1 MNHPVDGKGGFMNK
15 EKVIIFGEGNIQEVA
30 LFYLQRDEKYEVIA
44 FTADME
50 YITGNTYLG
59 LPMVPFGKIERLF
72 SPSEYKMFIPL
83 GYKRNN
89 HLRAEKYYAAKSK
102 GYGFITYISPKA
114 TYYGTPVGENCFIF
128 ENNVIQPF
136 TTIGDDTILW
146 SGNHVG
152 HHSKIGN
159 HCFLTSHVV
168 VSGVTSVGDYTFIGV
183 NASVGN
189 GIRIAEDNLIG
200 AGAVITK
207 DTQKGEVYVPQRSI
221 LLDKKSHEISID

>member
-1 MNHPVDGKGGFMNK
+1 METYSVKQIAEMLKTKPETVRRWIRNGKLYAEKSSRKEGHVVTEKDLNNFLKSSPKYAGIAAGIVGATVMTPIAAIPVMGG
-15 EKVIIFGEGNIQEVA
+15 
-30 LFYLQRDEKYEVIA
+30 IA
-44 FTADME
+44 A
-50 YITGNTYLG
+50 TYL
-59 LPMVPFGKIERLF
+59 
-72 SPSEYKMFIPL
+72 
-83 GYKRNN
+83 
-89 HLRAEKYYAAKSK
+89 AAAKK
-102 GYGFITYISPKA
+102 NK
-114 TYYGTPVGENCFIF
+114 
-128 ENNVIQPF
+128 
-136 TTIGDDTILW
+136 TIGDDTILW

-152 HHSKIGN
+152 HHSKIGS

-221 LLDKKSHEISID
+221 SLDKKSHEISID